1 MGIGDWLGVL
11 ALKRAA
17 IERALSTRGLL
28 ALGPVFVASAALA
41 REYDAEFIPHNPI
54 VLAVP
59 FVASAA
65 AAFLLFVV
73 LWFAA
78 ARKGW
83 PGNQPAPFAPGP
95 EAPRASFWPMFGR
108 FLGVFWLTAPMAW
121 LYGVPFERMLPELAA
136 AEANLWML
144 AFVATWRVAVM
155 VRVAQVMFG
164 FSLWQAL
171 VLVLFFSDLAVL
183 GVVFFAPW
191 PVMEIMGGVQG
202 GAEQMLAVV
211 RFFLGFFGVVGFFVL
226 LAPFATAFA
235 FPAGFPKLNTP
246 PARMLTPQLGGL
258 GPSLWAVAVSGLLAW
273 AALLPFTQ
281 PPLEHSPKR
290 LSLLA
295 AADVRNQAACH
306 VAGVTDRAAVSRQA
320 PWHRA

>member
-1 MGIGDWLGVL
+1 MGIADWIGVL

-17 IERALSTRGLL
+17 VERALSTRGLL
-28 ALGPVFVASAALA
+28 ALGLVFVASAALA

-95 EAPRASFWPMFGR
+95 NAPRASFWPMFGR

-202 GAEQMLAVV
+202 DVENLMAGV
-211 RFFLGFFGVVGFFVL
+211 RFMLGFLGVVTFLVL
-226 LAPFATAFA
+226 LAPFSTAFT
-235 FPAGFPKLNTP
+235 FPGGFPRLR
-246 PARMLTPQLGGL
+246 ATPQGL
-258 GPSLWAVAVSGLLAW
+258 MSPEMNRLSPALWAVAVVATLAW

-281 PPLEHSPKR
+281 PPLQHASKR
-290 LSLLA
+290 SSMLACAPIENRKLSWRPR
-295 AADVRNQAACH
+295 ADSNSRP
-306 VAGVTDRAAVSRQA
+306 AV
-320 PWHRA
+320 

>member
-1 MGIGDWLGVL
+1 MSDWLGVL

-28 ALGPVFVASAALA
+28 ALGLVFVASAALA

-59 FVASAA
+59 FAASAA

-78 ARKGW
+78 VRKGW
-83 PGNQPAPFAPGP
+83 PAANT
-95 EAPRASFWPMFGR
+95 PRAPFWPMFGR

-121 LYGVPFERMLPELAA
+121 LYGIPFERMLPELAA

-144 AFVATWRVAVM
+144 AFVATWRMAVAVRM
-155 VRVAQVMFG
+155 AQVMFG
-164 FSLWQAL
+164 FSIWQAL
-171 VLVLFFSDLAVL
+171 VLVLFFGDLAVL

-202 GAEQMLAVV
+202 DVEQMMANV
-211 RFFLGFFGVVGFFVL
+211 RFLLGFFGTLAFLLLLIPFIVTMVL
-226 LAPFATAFA
+226 DARLAGECRAPQSLLTPEAARPKAALWATAITA
-235 FPAGFPKLNTP
+235 L
-246 PARMLTPQLGGL
+246 
-258 GPSLWAVAVSGLLAW
+258 VAWG
-273 AALLPFTQ
+273 ALLPFTQ
-281 PPLEHSPKR
+281 PPLEHAPKR
-290 LSLLA
+290 TSLLA
-295 AADVRNQAACH
+295 RETENQQSRFATAPPAAGA
-306 VAGVTDRAAVSRQA
+306 
-320 PWHRA
+320 

>member
-1 MGIGDWLGVL
+1 MGISDWLGVL
-11 ALKRAA
+11 ALMRAA

-28 ALGPVFVASAALA
+28 ALGLVFVASAALA
-41 REYDAEFIPHNPI
+41 REYDGEFIPHNPM

-65 AAFLLFVV
+65 AAFFLFVV

-83 PGNQPAPFAPGP
+83 PGNQAAPLSPAPD
-95 EAPRASFWPMFGR
+95 APRASFWPMFGR

-121 LYGVPFERMLPELAA
+121 LYGIPFERMLPELAA

-155 VRVAQVMFG
+155 VRVAQVLFG

-171 VLVLFFSDLAVL
+171 VLVLFFGDMAVL

-202 GAEQMLAVV
+202 KVEQLMANV
-211 RFFLGFFGVVGFFVL
+211 RFLLGFFGAVAFLVLLIPFGVAL
-226 LAPFATAFA
+226 LAPQQFT
-235 FPAGFPKLNTP
+235 GSS
-246 PARMLTPQLGGL
+246 RGPQALL
-258 GPSLWAVAVSGLLAW
+258 ASQKTRPSPVLWMVAIAALLAW

-281 PPLEHSPKR
+281 PSLEHAPRRTSMLAGERATRTCESSR
-290 LSLLA
+290 L
-295 AADVRNQAACH
+295 C
-306 VAGVTDRAAVSRQA
+306 T
-320 PWHRA
+320 

>member
-1 MGIGDWLGVL
+1 MGITHWLGFL
-11 ALKRAA
+11 LGRRDA

-28 ALGPVFVASAALA
+28 GLGLVFVASAALA
-41 REYDAEFIPHNPI
+41 REYDAEFIAHNPI

-78 ARKGW
+78 GRKGW
-83 PGNQPAPFAPGP
+83 PGTQAQQAPVSAEP
-95 EAPRASFWPMFGR
+95 EVPRASFWPMFGR

-121 LYGVPFERMLPELAA
+121 LYGIPFERMLPELAA

-144 AFVATWRVAVM
+144 AFVAFWRVALM

-164 FSLWQAL
+164 FSLWHAL
-171 VLVLFFSDLAVL
+171 VLVLFFGDLAVL

-202 GAEQMLAVV
+202 DVENLLAGV
-211 RFFLGFFGVVGFFVL
+211 RYMLGFFGIVSFLIL
-226 LAPFATAFA
+226 LIPFCTAMF
-235 FPAGFPKLNTP
+235 FPAGFPKLRSTP
-246 PARMLTPQLGGL
+246 QGLLTPQRNKLS
-258 GPSLWAVAVSGLLAW
+258 PALWAVAVTAIIAW

-281 PPLEHSPKR
+281 PPLENAKR
-290 LSLLA
+290 KTSLLA
-295 AADVRNQAACH
+295 GACELPRFKH
-306 VAGVTDRAAVSRQA
+306 VSRDLA
-320 PWHRA
+320 

>member
-1 MGIGDWLGVL
+1 MGISDWLGVL

-28 ALGPVFVASAALA
+28 ALGLVLVASAALA
-41 REYDAEFIPHNPI
+41 REYDAEFIPHNPM

-83 PGNQPAPFAPGP
+83 PGNQPAPFSPAPD
-95 EAPRASFWPMFGR
+95 APRASFWPMFGR

-121 LYGVPFERMLPELAA
+121 LYGIPFERMLPELAA

-171 VLVLFFSDLAVL
+171 VLVLFFGDVAVL
-183 GVVFFAPW
+183 AAVFFAPW
-191 PVMEIMGGVQG
+191 PVVNVMGGVQG
-202 GAEQMLAVV
+202 GVDAMIASVQFILA
-211 RFFLGFFGVVGFFVL
+211 FWGVVCFLVLLIPFLTTVFASAKFTGECRAPQSVFAHRVERPNAALWATSITVL
-226 LAPFATAFA
+226 LA
-235 FPAGFPKLNTP
+235 
-246 PARMLTPQLGGL
+246 
-258 GPSLWAVAVSGLLAW
+258 WI
-273 AALLPFTQ
+273 ALLPLTQ
-281 PPLEHSPKR
+281 PPLE
-290 LSLLA
+290 
-295 AADVRNQAACH
+295 
-306 VAGVTDRAAVSRQA
+306 QA
-320 PWHRA
+320 PRAWFLARIHRH

>member
-1 MGIGDWLGVL
+1 MGISDWLRVL

-28 ALGPVFVASAALA
+28 ALGLVLVASAALA
-41 REYDAEFIPHNPI
+41 REYDAEFIPHNPM

-83 PGNQPAPFAPGP
+83 PGNQPAPFSPAPD
-95 EAPRASFWPMFGR
+95 APRASFWPVFGR

-121 LYGVPFERMLPELAA
+121 LYGIPFERMLPELAA

-171 VLVLFFSDLAVL
+171 VLVLFFGDLAVL

-191 PVMEIMGGVQG
+191 PVMEIMGGVRG
-202 GAEQMLAVV
+202 SAVDGLLSGV
-211 RFFLGFFGVVGFFVL
+211 RFLLGFFGVIGFLVL
-226 LAPFATAFA
+226 LAPFTTAFS
-235 FPAGFPKLNTP
+235 FPPGFPKLHTP
-246 PARMLTPQLGGL
+246 PQGLLAPQLNNL
-258 GPSLWAVAVSGLLAW
+258 RPAVWLAAVTALLAW

-281 PPLEHSPKR
+281 PPLEHAPKR
-290 LSLLA
+290 TSLLA
-295 AADVRNQAACH
+295 KRIENQESAIENQIASP
-306 VAGVTDRAAVSRQA
+306 G
-320 PWHRA
+320 

>member
-1 MGIGDWLGVL
+1 MGIADWIGVL

-17 IERALSTRGLL
+17 VERALSTRGLL
-28 ALGPVFVASAALA
+28 ALGLVFVASAALA

-59 FVASAA
+59 FAASAA
-65 AAFLLFVV
+65 AAFFLFVV

-83 PGNQPAPFAPGP
+83 PGNQPAPFAPAP
-95 EAPRASFWPMFGR
+95 NAPRASFWPMFGR

-121 LYGVPFERMLPELAA
+121 LYGIPFERMLPELAA

-202 GAEQMLAVV
+202 GADQMLAVV
-211 RFFLGFFGVVGFFVL
+211 RFLLGFFGTFAFVL
-226 LAPFATAFA
+226 LLIPFIVTIALNSRLAGECRAPQS
-235 FPAGFPKLNTP
+235 L
-246 PARMLTPQLGGL
+246 LTPEAARPKGA
-258 GPSLWAVAVSGLLAW
+258 LWAAAMTALLAW

-281 PPLEHSPKR
+281 PPLEHAPNPTT
-290 LSLLA
+290 LLA
-295 AADVRNQAACH
+295 GQI
-306 VAGVTDRAAVSRQA
+306 
-320 PWHRA
+320 